1 MPNLEI
7 TCNSELLNDSFSS
20 YTILSLKKLKCT
32 FLYIDKVLYYC
43 TNRMGMK

>member
-1 MPNLEI
+1 MLNLEI

-20 YTILSLKKLKCT
+20 YTILSLKELEPT
-32 FLYIDKVLYYC
+32 FLYIDKVLCYC